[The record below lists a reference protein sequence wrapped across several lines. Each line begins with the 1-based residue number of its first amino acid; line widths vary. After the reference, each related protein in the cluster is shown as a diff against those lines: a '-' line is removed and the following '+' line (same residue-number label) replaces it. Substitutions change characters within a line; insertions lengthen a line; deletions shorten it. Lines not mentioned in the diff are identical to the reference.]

1 MPEPDQRVKG
11 LFMGKSD
18 AQFGGSIPAIYD
30 QHLGPLLFR
39 PYAAEVARRACA
51 LKPQRILEVAAG
63 TGLVTVELAYD
74 CPQAE
79 IVATD
84 LNKDM
89 LHVAKRRTG
98 NLRERVQ
105 VRQADA
111 QALPF
116 GDAEF
121 DLVVCQFGIMFFPD
135 KVKANAEARRVLRDG
150 GRYLLVIWDRLERN
164 PAAQRV
170 HEAMAALFPQDPP
183 GFLARTPFGY
193 SDPARIEGDLLAA
206 GFRDIEF
213 ETVALESLASTG
225 PEDASLG
232 LVQGTPLRAEVE
244 AHGPAMLERA
254 EQAVRAALS
263 SDFPRALSALVVT
276 AIR

>member
-1 MPEPDQRVKG
+1 
-11 LFMGKSD
+11 MGKDD

-30 QHLGPLLFR
+30 RHLGPLLFQ

-51 LKPQRILEVAAG
+51 WQPARILEVAAG

-74 CPQAE
+74 CPAAE

-84 LNKDM
+84 LNEDM

-121 DLVVCQFGIMFFPD
+121 DLVICQFGIMFFPD
-135 KVKANAEARRVLRDG
+135 KVAANAEARRVLRDG
-150 GRYLLVIWDRLERN
+150 GRYLLVIWDRLEHN
-164 PAAQRV
+164 PAAQSV
-170 HEAMAALFPQDPP
+170 HKTLAALFPENPP
-183 GFLARTPFGY
+183 TFLARTPFGY
-193 SDPARIEGDLLAA
+193 ADPGQIEADLLAA
-206 GFRDIEF
+206 GFRDIEL
-213 ETVALESLASTG
+213 ETVALESLPSTG

-232 LVQGTPLRAEVE
+232 MVNGTPLRGEIE
-244 AHGPAMLERA
+244 AHGPGMLERA
-254 EQAVRAALS
+254 EQAVRDALGG
-263 SDFPRALSALVVT
+263 DVPRALSAHVVT